1 MMPYLRI
8 TATAHA
14 AMKAYAGDRID
25 SDETAEYHDDGTVS
39 FFMTAATVARLQRHL
54 RRGETLSDVIERFF
68 AAATRK
74 KP

>member
-1 MMPYLRI
+1 MPYLRI
-8 TATAHA
+8 TAAAHA
-14 AMKAYAGDRID
+14 KMKAYAGDRID

-39 FFMTAATVARLQRHL
+39 FFMTAGTVARLQRQQ

-68 AAATRK
+68 AAAATRK